1 MKTTGLLLA
10 LSLPLPVQAAPYGA
24 VLALAS
30 SDLVS
35 LCLVLLIAGTLLAG
49 VCLLIF
55 YLLSLPLRREER
67 TRFFLDLMELGL
79 KDGRGLE
86 RTLIGIA
93 HSREP
98 AVGVHFHLLAA
109 YLESGL
115 SFPAALA
122 MVPQLA
128 PPQIAAMLGIG
139 AKIGDLSRVLPAC
152 RKLLSDA
159 ASKTRGA
166 LNYLVILI
174 FVLTPVVPLVF
185 GVLVVAVFPKFIQM
199 IEDLGATPA
208 PLFSWVAQHSA
219 LLIIP
224 IVLAAL
230 LVYLAALFYIGG
242 PRLVTWLGLESGRD
256 WLRWRVPWQRKRLKR
271 DFSTM
276 LALLLDAGVPE
287 DQAVTLAAESTGNQW
302 FKQKALIL
310 NEEVRHGVKLTEA
323 ISRMDES
330 GEFGWRFANAVQ
342 AGGGFMRALS
352 GWHESLDAR
361 AFQQEQA
368 AAQALTSLLV
378 IFNGLVVGLLAV
390 AVFQSLIAIIQ
401 EGLLW

>member
-10 LSLPLPVQAAPYGA
+10 LSLPLPIQAAPHDA
-24 VLALAS
+24 VLALAAP
-30 SDLVS
+30 DVVA
-35 LCLVLLIAGTLLAG
+35 LCFIVLLTGTLLAG

-93 HSREP
+93 QSREP

-122 MVPQLA
+122 MVPQIA
-128 PPQIAAMLGIG
+128 RPQIVTMLGVG

-152 RKLLSDA
+152 RQLLGDA
-159 ASKTRGA
+159 VSKTRGA
-166 LNYLVILI
+166 LNYLVILV
-174 FVLTPVVPLVF
+174 FVLTPVIPIVF
-185 GVLVVAVFPKFIQM
+185 AVLMVTVFPKFIQVF
-199 IEDLGATPA
+199 EDLGVTPA
-208 PLFSWVAQHSA
+208 PLFSWVTQHCA

-224 IVLAAL
+224 IVLAGL
-230 LVYLAALFYIGG
+230 MVYLTALFYIGG

-256 WLRWRVPWQRKRLKR
+256 WLQWRVPWQRKRLER

-287 DQAVTLAAESTGNQW
+287 GQAATLAAEGTGNRW

-323 ISRMDES
+323 VSRMDES

-342 AGGGFMRALS
+342 AGGGFLRALT

-378 IFNGLVVGLLAV
+378 IFNGLVVGLMAM
-390 AVFQSLIAIIQ
+390 AVFQSLTAIIQ

>member
-1 MKTTGLLLA
+1 MKTTELLLA
-10 LSLPLPVQAAPYGA
+10 LSLPLSAPAAPHGTA
-24 VLALAS
+24 LALAEN
-30 SDLVS
+30 DLAAWGF
-35 LCLVLLIAGTLLAG
+35 LVLFGGMLLAG

-55 YLLSLPLRREER
+55 YLLSLPLRRAER

-86 RTLIGIA
+86 RTIIGIA
-93 HSREP
+93 NSHEP

-109 YLESGL
+109 YLESGQ

-122 MVPQLA
+122 MVPPLV
-128 PPQIAAMLGIG
+128 PPQIAGMLGIG

-152 RKLLSDA
+152 RALLSDA

-166 LNYLVILI
+166 LNYLVVLI

-185 GVLVVAVFPKFIQM
+185 AVMVVTVFPKFIEIM
-199 IEDLGATPA
+199 NEMGAIPA
-208 PLFSWVAQHSA
+208 PVFVWVTQHGA
-219 LLIIP
+219 LCVIP

-230 LVYLAALFYIGG
+230 GVYLAALVYVGG
-242 PRLVTWLGLESGRD
+242 PRLVGWLGLESGRD
-256 WLRWRVPWQRKRLKR
+256 WLRWRVPWQRKRLDR

-287 DQAVTLAAESTGNQW
+287 DQAITLAAESTGNRW
-302 FKQKALIL
+302 FRQKALIL
-310 NEEVRHGVKLTEA
+310 NEEVRRGVKLTEA
-323 ISRMDES
+323 VSRMDES

-342 AGGGFMRALS
+342 AGGGFQRALS
-352 GWHESLDAR
+352 GWHDSLDAR

-378 IFNGLVVGLLAV
+378 LFNGLVVGLMAV